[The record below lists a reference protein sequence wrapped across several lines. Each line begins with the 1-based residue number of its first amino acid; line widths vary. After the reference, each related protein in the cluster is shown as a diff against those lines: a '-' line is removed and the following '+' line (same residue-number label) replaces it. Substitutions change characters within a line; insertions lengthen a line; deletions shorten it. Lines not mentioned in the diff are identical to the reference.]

1 MYDYYLRADVYETKG
16 GTTRDGTNS
25 RSSGIGPSEGR

>member
-1 MYDYYLRADVYETKG
+1 MYDYYVRADVYETKDG
-16 GTTRDGTNS
+16 ATTDGTSS